1 MKKVIT
7 GIIIGSIITAS
18 ATALSAEIYL
28 NQINITVDGKPVVAE
43 NILYNGRTYVQ
54 LRALSDVFKKD
65 VAWNPTTNTANIGKV
80 PTPIPTPTPIVP
92 KLSFKATK
100 VSSSI
105 TVRFLI
111 EITNNTSIDLTY
123 DGSKFICSHASN
135 MLNGLSANSVKQEG
149 LLTVGSVKPG
159 ETISGYALFMR
170 EADYSTNVWKLKYD
184 GESIN

>member
-80 PTPIPTPTPIVP
+80 PTPDR
-92 KLSFKATK
+92 K
-100 VSSSI
+100 
-105 TVRFLI
+105 
-111 EITNNTSIDLTY
+111 
-123 DGSKFICSHASN
+123 
-135 MLNGLSANSVKQEG
+135 SV
-149 LLTVGSVKPG
+149 V
-159 ETISGYALFMR
+159 
-170 EADYSTNVWKLKYD
+170 
-184 GESIN
+184 